1 MTISA
6 PVPPIQIVDQEPRLV
21 VNPAIAIVRCSENE
35 LFLRSG
41 SRSSTTHRIED
52 TKNRGTLAGFAVAFR
67 EASTVT
73 EAAERVGI
81 PLEDATEFA
90 QHLLDGKA
98 LIGEE
103 SARFGYLIAGLGV
116 EKMPVDVDIAILGTG
131 RLADAIAGQMA
142 DFLGREP
149 ERSDDIV
156 GAFEANSFVI
166 VAADTMQPGL
176 FYDADE
182 ASAETGTPWQLVYV
196 DGGEIMVGPTFIP
209 GLTADYYAVDTM
221 DEAGRTMRMEY
232 QFFKSAVP
240 EVPATAVVPRMIAE
254 LAASY
259 ASVAVLQH
267 VTGAGS
273 YLENHVLR
281 IDLERMHVIRDRVM
295 RLARTPR
302 DLGSRDDLRHPFL

>member
-1 MTISA
+1 MTISS
-6 PVPPIQIVDQEPRLV
+6 PVPILQPVDQEPRLI
-21 VNPAIAIVRCSENE
+21 VNPAVAIVRCSDNE

-41 SRSSTTHRIED
+41 SRASTTHRIED
-52 TKNRGTLAGFAVAFR
+52 TKSRGTLASFALSFR
-67 EASTVT
+67 EASTVS
-73 EAAERVGI
+73 EAAQHVGI
-81 PLEDATEFA
+81 SIDDATEFA

-98 LIGEE
+98 LISED
-103 SARFGYLIAGLGV
+103 SAHFGYIVAGLGM
-116 EKMPVDVDIAILGTG
+116 ENPPVDVDVAILGTG

-142 DFLGREP
+142 DLLGREP
-149 ERSDDIV
+149 ERSDDVV
-156 GAFEANSFVI
+156 GAFEASTFVI
-166 VAADTMQPGL
+166 VAADSLQPGL

-182 ASAETGTPWQLVYV
+182 ASAETGTPWHLVYV

-232 QFFKSAVP
+232 QFFKSAVSD
-240 EVPATAVVPRMIAE
+240 VPATAVVPRMIAE